1 MVPLTQD
8 HSSRLTFFTTVA
20 KNAPKKVNA
29 NCSKIRILFLYFII
43 IIIIILASVI
53 SAFICFNNVIPNS
66 KKYQPASKSGKMKK
80 KESLYDDLTQIY
92 IVVSAW
98 RDMSHAMWARGEVWT
113 K

>member
-1 MVPLTQD
+1 MQTVLK
-8 HSSRLTFFTTVA
+8 SEYCFFTLLLL
-20 KNAPKKVNA
+20 
-29 NCSKIRILFLYFII
+29 LF
-43 IIIIILASVI
+43 ILASVI

-66 KKYQPASKSGKMKK
+66 KKYQPASKSGIMKK